1 MKLEK
6 PIVFKEAFNVF
17 DDNRGYLSALNL
29 KDLIDKIPD
38 QEFDFSY
45 QLLSFSKKKDTFRG
59 FHYQTK
65 PFEQNKLIV
74 IHSGEVLDL
83 IVSSDNPLEND
94 IKEHELT
101 MGDAILIP
109 SNFAHGFIT
118 LSDEVLM
125 QYFLDKTYSEEHYKG
140 INGNNFLKNNFENKE
155 FIVSPKDKAL
165 EQKLL

>member
-6 PIVFKEAFNVF
+6 PLVFKQALSVFN
-17 DDNRGYLSALNL
+17 DDRGYLSAIDIENL
-29 KDLIDKIPD
+29 TSKIPE
-38 QEFDFSY
+38 QKFDFRY
-45 QLLSFSKKKDTFRG
+45 QLLSYSKKKDTFRG
-59 FHYQTK
+59 FHYQIK
-65 PFEQNKLIV
+65 PFEQNKLII

-83 IVSSDNPLEND
+83 IVSSDNPLEKN
-94 IKEHELT
+94 IAEHELT

-125 QYFLDKTYSEEHYKG
+125 QYFLDKTYSDEHYKG

-155 FIVSPKDKAL
+155 FLVSPKDKAL